1 MTENVIKTGS
11 RFKILRGLSGVLTHV
26 WLEKQGEVY
35 VPFVR
40 FKLADGQE
48 EMQNQMERIDFN
60 DWLEKGF
67 LVLDKAKN

>member
-1 MTENVIKTGS
+1 MIKTGS
-11 RFKILRGLSGVLTHV
+11 RFTILTGLSGVLTHI
-26 WLEKQGEVY
+26 WLEKQEGQY

-48 EMQNQMERIDFN
+48 EMQNQVERVDFN
-60 DWLEKGF
+60 SWLEKGF